1 MIGIYC
7 IKVNDCIVY
16 IGKSNDLQHR
26 MREHWSKIYCPN
38 SENKYQ
44 LLHSAFKNYNNI
56 TFWVLG
62 EYDAAELNTQEKEW
76 IKLLKPCLNDKL
88 NNGIGKSLTTQDFF
102 NEIYSRSDEVD
113 GMYQLLPIERE
124 YTEEIKKIIS
134 TLRR

>member
-16 IGKSNDLQHR
+16 VGKSNDLQNR
-26 MREHWSKIYCPN
+26 MSEHWGKIYCPN
-38 SENKYQ
+38 NENKYQ
-44 LLHSAFKNYNNI
+44 LLHSAYKHYEKI

-62 EYDAAELNTQEKEW
+62 EYEAVELNKQEKEW

-88 NNGIGKSLTTQDFF
+88 NGGIGKNLTSQEFF
-102 NEIYSRSDEVD
+102 NEVYSRSDEVD

-124 YTEEIKKIIS
+124 YSEEIRKIIS
-134 TLRR
+134 THRR